1 MIRIITCLQCFRVP
15 GRSAACIAAL
25 LLSGCGSDTES
36 YFPLGQRLVLGYDI
50 VEERSSN
57 NHHSKNITQFTGPVM
72 ISIPGGQEP
81 VYRWLTGAGP
91 RGLIQV
97 REDGIYLIA
106 DKDRNQLP
114 VPRETE
120 TLLLPLPLTTGRRW
134 QATTTTELL
143 EWRKHTLEAADRN
156 PAYTVSMDYEC
167 RRLDA
172 VVRTPAGTFTNVAEI
187 TGTGERRVE
196 IGGTRDLSTI
206 RIEITEWYAPG
217 VGLVQRERR
226 ETTDNQL
233 LNPGTA
239 KMVLERID

>member
-1 MIRIITCLQCFRVP
+1 MMRIITNLQCFRVP
-15 GRSAACIAAL
+15 GTPAACIAAL
-25 LLSGCGSDTES
+25 LLSGCGSETDS
-36 YFPLGQRLVLGYDI
+36 YFPLGQQLILGYDI
-50 VEERSSN
+50 VEQRSSE
-57 NHHSKNITQFTGPVM
+57 NHRRKSIIQYAGPIVV
-72 ISIPGGQEP
+72 SIADRQKS

-91 RGLIQV
+91 RGLIQA

-106 DKDRNQLP
+106 DKDRSQQP
-114 VPRETE
+114 VLRETE
-120 TLLLPLPLTTGRRW
+120 TLLLPQPLTIGRRW

-172 VVRTPAGTFTNVAEI
+172 VVRTPAGTFTNIAEI
-187 TGTGERRVE
+187 SGIGERRVE
-196 IGGTRDLSTI
+196 IGGTRDMSTI